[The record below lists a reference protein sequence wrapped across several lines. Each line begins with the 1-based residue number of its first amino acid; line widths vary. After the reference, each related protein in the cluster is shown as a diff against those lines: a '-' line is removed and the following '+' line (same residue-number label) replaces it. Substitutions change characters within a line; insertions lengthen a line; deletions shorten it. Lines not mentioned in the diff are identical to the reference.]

1 MKSYFV
7 KIYNLV
13 KQDIKSSSKNNDA
26 SKKTKI
32 KKILGYLGVA
42 VFAVYLMGLG
52 YYASEAALKGLSKAG
67 LEYYFVIAI
76 VVISYLLTFLSS
88 FRSLMSNKNKDN
100 TESYIARL
108 PVSSRQR
115 YIAKNITQ
123 LIYSYSGIALLLVIP
138 LIYYGISLKLGALYF
153 VRAILAILL
162 LPVIPTIIL
171 FALMTVIRGILDL
184 ITKGKTDNLV
194 AFLSMGL
201 LFYVYYIAYFKMK
214 AEGGA
219 TTYLINAIS
228 SSKDASLMK
237 LPMCFTS
244 FILGNKALLNLG
256 IILGLS
262 ILLMVVSTI
271 IFGKL
276 YEVKK
281 GILGELLE
289 KINFFKK
296 KAAGKDDKSNLDKKT
311 DILESKDEKPFT
323 KVKFQDEDFKEK
335 KPVVSYIKREFSFFT
350 RNTALA
356 MGTVLMPIL
365 LPLIMMAV
373 MGFSLAGEFTNFKNY
388 KKEIYFAEDKNLN
401 KLEDLKEKGKFTEEE
416 FQKAL
421 NSAEGFKFTTK
432 KDLEDAASK
441 KAAQDEAQVK
451 LSLGM
456 IDEKIKHS
464 KDKEE
469 IAVLNSIKEG
479 IITSSKKAKK
489 DDPFKD
495 VLSIISFENTEQ
507 DDKKIIDTFIKL
519 QAEGKIRKSTDKER
533 LEQEKDDKYK
543 KYASF
548 NLPTPLLKEYLET
561 KEMLTKSL
569 PSYALDKLKEAR
581 EKARYKDMP
590 KTMQFA
596 VPIFVT
602 MFIIYGMQLSIFMFS
617 KEKNEI
623 TFIKTIPIS
632 YEKQIKFKQL
642 PGIIL
647 ETSTLLIYAFI
658 AEIIFNLKMYTS
670 IYMLLGL
677 IMSLVMIGLF
687 NNIEILLDLSKPNFN
702 WQDTNALAKKNKT
715 IFIYQIIKVFIIGIT
730 IFLGFYLVS
739 NKKFFGLPA
748 FLIGAS
754 ITYVILAIISEVIIL
769 KAGPRLFKK
778 LSN

>member
-1 MKSYFV
+1 MKSYFI

-42 VFAVYLMGLG
+42 FFAVYLMGLG
-52 YYASEAALKGLSKAG
+52 YYASKEALKGLSKAG

-76 VVISYLLTFLSS
+76 VVVSYMLTFLSS
-88 FRSLMSNKNKDN
+88 FRSLMSNKNQDN
-100 TESYIARL
+100 AESYIARL

-171 FALMTVIRGILDL
+171 FAFMTLLRGILDL

-194 AFLSMGL
+194 AFLSMGF
-201 LFYVYYIAYFKMK
+201 LFYFYYIFYFKMQ

-228 SSKDASLMK
+228 NTKEAPLMK
-237 LPMCFTS
+237 LPMCFAN

-262 ILLMVVSTI
+262 ILLMIVSTI
-271 IFGKL
+271 IFGNL
-276 YEVKK
+276 YGVKK
-281 GILGELLE
+281 GLLGEILE

-296 KAAGKDDKSNLDKKT
+296 KKAEKEEKVNLDDKSDK
-311 DILESKDEKPFT
+311 LEIKDEKPLT
-323 KVKFQDEDFKEK
+323 TVKLQDADFKEK
-335 KPVVSYIKREFSFFT
+335 TQVRSYVKREFSFFT

-356 MGTVLMPIL
+356 MGTVLTPIL
-365 LPLIMMAV
+365 LPLIMFAV
-373 MGFSLAGEFTNFKNY
+373 TGFSLAGEFTKFKNS
-388 KKEIYFAEDKNLN
+388 KAEIYFTEDKNLN
-401 KLEDLKEKGKFTEEE
+401 KLEDLNEKGNFTSEE
-416 FQKAL
+416 FQKAI
-421 NSAEGFKFTTK
+421 NKAEGFNFTTK
-432 KDLEDAASK
+432 HELEEKADK
-441 KAAQDEAQVK
+441 KASQDEAQVK
-451 LSLGM
+451 LSLSM
-456 IDEKIKHS
+456 IDEKIKKS
-464 KDKEE
+464 KDKDE
-469 IAVLNSIKEG
+469 IAVLKSVKEG
-479 IITSSKKAKK
+479 IIASSKNAKK
-489 DDPFKD
+489 DDPFKN
-495 VLSIISFENTEQ
+495 VLAIISFENAEK
-507 DDKKIIDTFIKL
+507 DDKKIIDTFLKL
-519 QAEGKIRKSTDKER
+519 QAEGKIRKSTKKEKE
-533 LEQEKDDKYK
+533 EQEKDDKYK
-543 KYASF
+543 KYAAF
-548 NLPTPLLKEYLET
+548 NLPTPLLKEYVET
-561 KEMLTKSL
+561 KDMITKPLSR
-569 PSYALDKLKEAR
+569 YALDKLKEAR
-581 EKARYKDMP
+581 AKTRYNDMA

-602 MFIIYGMQLSIFMFS
+602 MFIIYSMQLSIFMFS

-647 ETSTLLIYAFI
+647 ETSTLLIYALI
-658 AEIIFNLKMYTS
+658 AELIFNFKMYTS

-677 IMSLVMIGLF
+677 VMSLVMIGLF

-702 WQDTNALAKKNKT
+702 WQDTEALAKKNKK
-715 IFIYQIIKVFIIGIT
+715 IFTYQIIKMLIIGIT
-730 IFLGFYLVS
+730 VFLGFYLVS

-748 FLIGAS
+748 YLIGTS
-754 ITYVILAIISEVIIL
+754 IIYVIFAIISEVIIL
-769 KAGPRLFKK
+769 KIGPKLFKR